1 MKRPMPWI
9 VCLVCLPAALAISAA
24 AAARPDESCPP
35 AKCAGETT
43 SDTPRL
49 EVPSEH
55 YGRLA
60 RLDAKPGAGAG
71 ALDRR
76 LFDLGAMNPGYFK
89 ILGRA
94 PVYLDDSP
102 IEFSLPEFPAN
113 SSAQTRAELDYLLEL
128 QAGARSPEAVARSQM
143 LAGVFY
149 RVSTQPG
156 DEDYARMRRNLFFTG
171 SELGEWF
178 GPETLPKTADLLARV
193 QSDATYYIWAFKYR
207 FNRARPYEIEP
218 RIERLETPNFPAYPS
233 AHSANSW
240 TAAYVFQELMP
251 DDRDVFARG
260 AAELAYSREI
270 LGVHFPSDSESGR
283 ALARQIVDRLLAS
296 PEFRNDLAE
305 ARGEIAAAKRAR
317 KSAPASPAANSQ
329 GTRKEECF

>member
-1 MKRPMPWI
+1 MTRPI
-9 VCLVCLPAALAISAA
+9 LSLVCLTGALVITAP

-35 AKCAGETT
+35 AKCASETA
-43 SDTPRL
+43 SDTPHL
-49 EVPSEH
+49 KVPSEH

-60 RLDAKPGAGAG
+60 KLDAKPRPDAG

-76 LFDLGAMNPGYFK
+76 LFDLGAMSPGYFK

-102 IEFSLPEFPAN
+102 VEFSLPEFPAN
-113 SSAQTRAELDYLLEL
+113 SSAQTRAELDYLLGL
-128 QAGARSPEAVARSQM
+128 QAKARTSEAVARSQM

-156 DEDYARMRRNLFFTG
+156 DQDYARMRRNLFFTG
-171 SELGEWF
+171 RDLGEWF

-233 AHSANSW
+233 AHSGNSW

-251 DDRDVFARG
+251 EDRDVFARG
-260 AAELAYSREI
+260 AAEIAYSREI

-283 ALARQIVDRLLAS
+283 ALARQVVDRLLAS
-296 PEFRNDLAE
+296 PEFRKDLTE
-305 ARGEIAAAKRAR
+305 ARDEIAAAKRTRKAAAPAAATTGAR
-317 KSAPASPAANSQ
+317 KD
-329 GTRKEECF
+329 ECF

>member
-1 MKRPMPWI
+1 MKRWI
-9 VCLVCLPAALAISAA
+9 LPIAAGLVLTASAG
-24 AAARPDESCPP
+24 ARPDESCPP
-35 AKCAGETT
+35 AKCSGEFAA
-43 SDTPRL
+43 DAPRL
-49 EVPSEH
+49 RVSSAH
-55 YGRLA
+55 YARLA
-60 RLDAKPGAGAG
+60 GLDAKPRAGGG

-89 ILGRA
+89 ILGRP
-94 PVYLDDSP
+94 PVYLDDAP
-102 IEFSLPEFPAN
+102 LEFSLPEFPAN

-128 QAGARSPEAVARSQM
+128 QATARTPDAVARSQR

-149 RVSTQPG
+149 RVSVQPG
-156 DEDYARMRRNLFFTG
+156 DEDYSRMRSNLFFTG
-171 SELGEWF
+171 RELGDWF

-207 FNRARPYEIEP
+207 FNRARPWELEP

-240 TAAYVFQELMP
+240 TAAFVFQELLP
-251 DDRDVFARG
+251 AHREVFARG

-283 ALARQIVDRLLAS
+283 VLARQVVDRLLAT
-296 PEFRNDLAE
+296 PEFREDLAA
-305 ARGEIAAAKRAR
+305 ARAEIAAAKRT
-317 KSAPASPAANSQ
+317 PPAAAAA
-329 GTRKEECF
+329 GKTKDECF